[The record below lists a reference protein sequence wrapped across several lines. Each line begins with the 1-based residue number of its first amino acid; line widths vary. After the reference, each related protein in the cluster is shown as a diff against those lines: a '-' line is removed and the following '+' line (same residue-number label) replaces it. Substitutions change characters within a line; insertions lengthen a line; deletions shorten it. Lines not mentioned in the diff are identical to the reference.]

1 MYAGADNDEESSDE
15 DGDTRLSPVSMGKKV
30 SKTSSKTPKT
40 STKKPKRGANTPW
53 LNTMKANI
61 PDFIPLEDDQY
72 VKVACEARP
81 LSISHSGN
89 NIIKRLLAHII
100 EQIISESMI
109 GWLHQGVGCCRRTMS

>member
-15 DGDTRLSPVSMGKKV
+15 DGDTRLSPVFMEKKV

-40 STKKPKRGANTPW
+40 STKKQKRGANTPW

-72 VKVACEARP
+72 VQVACEARTYRFLIP
-81 LSISHSGN
+81 ATISQ
-89 NIIKRLLAHII
+89 AA
-100 EQIISESMI
+100 
-109 GWLHQGVGCCRRTMS
+109 VGSYHRASYT